1 MLLVKL
7 LTISLSTLVC
17 VTGFHFQRTQRL
29 NSNLCMNSNEHQL
42 SFQKL
47 PLLLGSLLILAE
59 PLAARAEFKQS
70 SWNSGVQYEVVKSNP
85 TGDMAK
91 VGELAAIR
99 FKGSYKG
106 TEFDNT
112 FATSEPYYY
121 RAGVGGILKGLD
133 ETIMNMHVGE
143 VYKLKFGGDLAFGE
157 KGKPS
162 APGKPRIP
170 PNAEIEYEVEFTELP
185 GNKEDFIA
193 DYE

>member
-1 MLLVKL
+1 MF
-7 LTISLSTLVC
+7 LT
-17 VTGFHFQRTQRL
+17 
-29 NSNLCMNSNEHQL
+29 
-42 SFQKL
+42 
-47 PLLLGSLLILAE
+47 E
-59 PLAARAEFKQS
+59 PFAAHAEFKPS
-70 SWNSGVQYEVVKSNP
+70 PWSSGVQYEVVTSNP

-99 FKGSYKG
+99 FKGSYQG
-106 TEFDNT
+106 NEFDNT

-143 VYKLKFGGDLAFGE
+143 VYKVKFGGDLAFGE

-170 PNAEIEYEVEFTELP
+170 PNAEVEYEVEFTELP
-185 GNKEDFIA
+185 GKKEDFIA